1 MNVLVTG
8 SNGFIGKNLMDRLTA
23 DPSIQVLTHDRSN
36 SKYDLQKNLDQSD
49 TVFHLAGV
57 NRSNSD
63 LDFENVNVG
72 LTRLIVEHLG
82 RSKHLIP
89 IVFTS
94 STQAGNDTIY
104 GTTKSAAERLLI
116 DYVTE
121 YEGKSRIYRLPNV
134 FGKWSRPDYNSVVAT
149 FCFRVARD
157 LIVHLPNPASQLRLI
172 CVTDVI
178 EKLLQELKFDSSSQL
193 FGEVEPVFE
202 TTVGEVYS
210 IIKDFRYQNSGL
222 EFRKEI
228 SQLVEDLKDTYSFF
242 SEQVEH

>member
-8 SNGFIGKNLMDRLTA
+8 SNGFIGKNLMERLTA
-23 DPSIQVLTHDRSN
+23 DSSIQVLAHDRSN
-36 SKYDLQKNLDQSD
+36 SKSDLQKNLDQSD
-49 TVFHLAGV
+49 AVFHLAGV

-72 LTRLIVEHLG
+72 LTRLIVEHLTI
-82 RSKHLIP
+82 SNHLIP

-121 YEGKSRIYRLPNV
+121 FEGKTRIYRLPNV

-157 LIVHLPNPASQLRLI
+157 LGVHMPNPSSQLRLI

-178 EKLLQELKFDSSSQL
+178 DKLLQELKFASSSQL
-193 FGEVEPVFE
+193 FGDVEPVFE

-210 IIKDFRYQNSGL
+210 IIKGFRNQNIEF

-228 SQLVEDLKDTYSFF
+228 SQLVGDLKDTYSYF
-242 SEQVEH
+242 SKQVEN

>member
-23 DPSIQVLTHDRSN
+23 DPSIQVITHNKNN
-36 SKYDLQKNLDQSD
+36 SKSDLQKSLDRSD

-57 NRSNSD
+57 NRSDSD
-63 LDFENVNVG
+63 SDFKDVNVE
-72 LTRLIVEHLG
+72 LTRLIVEHLCQ
-82 RSKHLIP
+82 SNHLIP
-89 IVFTS
+89 VVFTS

-104 GTTKSAAERLLI
+104 GTTKAAAERLLI

-121 YEGKSRIYRLPNV
+121 FKGKSRIYRLPNV

-157 LIVHLPNPASQLRLI
+157 LGVHMPNPSSKLRLI

-178 EKLLQELKFDSSSQL
+178 DQLLQELKFASSFQL

-210 IIKDFRYQNSGL
+210 IIKAFRNPNIKF

-228 SQLVEDLKDTYSFF
+228 SQLVGNLKDTYSYF
-242 SEQVEH
+242 SEQVEN